1 MQLEHERLLEAQAL
15 LNQREEFIFSRSQE
29 LNRVEKEI
37 EDSKATIEKKL
48 RDLNDDRLSMDLT
61 KASLSK
67 REEVNFFDSLFL

>member
-1 MQLEHERLLEAQAL
+1 MQLEQERLLEAQAL
-15 LNQREEFIFSRSQE
+15 LNQREDFIFSRSQE

-37 EDSKATIEKKL
+37 EDSKATIEKKV
-48 RDLNDDRLSMDLT
+48 RDLNDERLSMDLT

>member
-15 LNQREEFIFSRSQE
+15 LNQREDFIFSRSQE
-29 LNRVEKEI
+29 VNRVEKEV

-48 RDLNDDRLSMDLT
+48 RDLNDERLSMDLT

-67 REEVNFFDSLFL
+67 REEVSIFDSLFL